1 MAGENIFIM
10 KRFFVLWCL
19 VLSTSLLY
27 ADSLRGLKEL
37 INKYK
42 DKPGASYHITDV
54 TSLYNDG
61 NYIYFTKDGNVVTL
75 DLSSI
80 SHIKI
85 AEIKYEFAN
94 DDFIAHCILD
104 LSYCS
109 SLTKIQ
115 FKKDFNEWW
124 SNDTEFGEHY
134 SNRFFKKDNEEF
146 GLLKINDDG
155 LNTYIGF
162 SLEPENIYVGFMKYT
177 DEQLE
182 RSCKIEYFMQY

>member
-1 MAGENIFIM
+1 M

-42 DKPGASYHITDV
+42 DKPGASYYITDV
-54 TSLYNDG
+54 SSLYNDG
-61 NYIYFTKDGNVVTL
+61 DYIYYTKDGNVVTL

-80 SHIKI
+80 SHIEI

-94 DDFIAHCILD
+94 NDFIAHCFLD
-104 LSYCS
+104 LSNSS

-124 SNDTEFGEHY
+124 SNDTYFGEHY

-162 SLEPENIYVGFMKYT
+162 SLETENIYVGFMKYT

-182 RSCKIEYFMQY
+182 RSGKIEYFMQY